1 MLQDA
6 GLLITLTL
14 RQWQARKLDR
24 AVSLEVCKDKGAASD
39 AGNFHK
45 MLIAK
50 RHLQPITQLVNKI
63 RNYHYSNTLAWS
75 HKGVDFL
82 PSKHY
87 LTYMDQM
94 GTLKD
99 KFEFAVD
106 AFVKVYPQLLD
117 DAITD
122 LSGMHDANDYPSA
135 EAVRS
140 RFYMDIAASP
150 VPQSGDFRIDLPQ
163 KELNKIKKKL
173 DVQLKE
179 AAKAAALDL
188 YSRFYTSL
196 AKAVITLQDPN
207 KIFRNTL
214 IFNIE
219 DIAKKIDTMDIT
231 DNGDLKNLADH
242 ALVICEGIGNIE
254 DLRENLASRTE
265 AFKDFK
271 HLLLRVEKVYEALEN
286 KK

>member
-24 AVSLEVCKDKGAASD
+24 KISLEICQDKGAKDDS
-39 AGNFHK
+39 GNFHK
-45 MLIAK
+45 VLINK
-50 RHLQPITQLVNKI
+50 QHLQPITQLVNKI

-87 LTYMDQM
+87 MTYMDKM

-99 KFEFAVD
+99 SFEIAADEFTA
-106 AFVKVYPQLLD
+106 KYPQLMADACLD
-117 DAITD
+117 
-122 LSGMHDANDYPSA
+122 LQSLHDANDYPSA
-135 EAVRS
+135 EAVRE
-140 RFYMDIAASP
+140 RFFMNIAATP
-150 VPQSGDFRIDLPQ
+150 VPSSGDFRIDLPA
-163 KELNKIKKKL
+163 KEMKKL
-173 DVQLKE
+173 KKQLDISLKE
-179 AAKAAALDL
+179 AAHAAALDL

-196 AKAVITLQDPN
+196 AKAVLTLADPY

-214 IFNIE
+214 VFNVE
-219 DIAKKIDTMDIT
+219 DIATKIKTMDIT
-231 DNGDLKNLADH
+231 ENATLQALALDALNVCKDLEIDNLRTVDAYRKSTNKNFKLLLTKVEKAY
-242 ALVICEGIGNIE
+242 
-254 DLRENLASRTE
+254 E
-265 AFKDFK
+265 AF
-271 HLLLRVEKVYEALEN
+271 EG

>member
-6 GLLITLTL
+6 GLLVTLTL

-24 AVSLEVCKDKGAASD
+24 KISLEICKDKGAKDDS
-39 AGNFHK
+39 GNFHK
-45 MLIAK
+45 LLISK
-50 RHLQPITQLVNKI
+50 QHLQPITQLVNKI

-87 LTYMDQM
+87 MTYMDKM

-99 KFEFAVD
+99 SFEFAVED
-106 AFVKVYPQLLD
+106 FVKKYPQLIA
-117 DAITD
+117 DAP
-122 LSGMHDANDYPSA
+122 LELQSLHDADDYPSPD
-135 EAVRS
+135 AVRE
-140 RFYMDIAASP
+140 RFFMDIALTP
-150 VPQSGDFRIDLPQ
+150 VPQSGDFRIDLPA
-163 KELNKIKKKL
+163 KEMKAIKRKL
-173 DVQLKE
+173 DLSLRE
-179 AAKAAALDL
+179 SGKAAALDL

-196 AKAVITLQDPN
+196 AKTVLALGDPN

-214 IFNIE
+214 IFNVE
-219 DIAKKIDTMDIT
+219 DIATKIKTMDIT
-231 DNGDLKNLADH
+231 NNRTLQALGTDAYDLCAS
-242 ALVICEGIGNIE
+242 INIE
-254 DLRENLASRTE
+254 DLRTTQHKRTE

-271 HLLLRVEKVYEALEN
+271 KLLTAVEKAYEAFES

>member
-24 AVSLEVCKDKGAASD
+24 AVSLEVCIDKGAAAD

-87 LTYMDQM
+87 LKYMDHM

-106 AFVKVYPQLLD
+106 EFVKQYPQLLN
-117 DAITD
+117 DAVND
-122 LSGMHDANDYPSA
+122 LSNMHDANDYPSA
-135 EAVRS
+135 TTVRA

-150 VPQSGDFRIDLPQ
+150 VPQSGDFRVDLPQ

-173 DVQLKE
+173 DIQLKE
-179 AAKAAALDL
+179 AERAAALDL
-188 YSRFYTSL
+188 YSRFYTTL
-196 AKAVITLQDPN
+196 AKAVLALQDPN

-219 DIAKKIDTMDIT
+219 DIAKKIETMNIT
-231 DNGDLKNLADH
+231 DNIELQTLADE
-242 ALVICEGIGNIE
+242 AIMICAGMEIE
-254 DLRENLASRTE
+254 DLREHVSSRLS
-265 AFKDFK
+265 AYKSFK
-271 HLLLRVEKVYEALEN
+271 HLLTEVEKVYEAFEN